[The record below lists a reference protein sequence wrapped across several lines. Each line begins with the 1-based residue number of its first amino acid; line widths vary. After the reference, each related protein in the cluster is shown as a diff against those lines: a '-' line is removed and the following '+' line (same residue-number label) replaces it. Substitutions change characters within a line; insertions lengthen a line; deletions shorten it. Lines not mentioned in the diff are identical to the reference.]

1 MCGEMTFKSRRRNF
15 TPLIKK
21 CYELYIGCKAGNQ
34 DKIWVCHICCVTCV
48 QLFTEWVNDSRQMP
62 FAIPMFWWEPKD
74 HSSNCYYYL
83 TNKTG
88 IISKSKHRVKHPVLP
103 PAMRP
108 VSQSEELPL
117 PKSPENLTFSGETLI
132 QMKITHSKKGKM
144 LNANQHFKQVVPPT
158 LQGFDDGV

>member
-1 MCGEMTFKSRRRNF
+1 MCGEMTFKSRRQNF

-21 CYELYIGCKAGNQ
+21 CYELYVGCKAGNQ

-117 PKSPENLTFSGETLI
+117 PKSPENLTFSGDNSNSDEDHT
-132 QMKITHSKKGKM
+132 QQEGENVECKS
-144 LNANQHFKQVVPPT
+144 T
-158 LQGFDDGV
+158 LQASCSSNTTRL